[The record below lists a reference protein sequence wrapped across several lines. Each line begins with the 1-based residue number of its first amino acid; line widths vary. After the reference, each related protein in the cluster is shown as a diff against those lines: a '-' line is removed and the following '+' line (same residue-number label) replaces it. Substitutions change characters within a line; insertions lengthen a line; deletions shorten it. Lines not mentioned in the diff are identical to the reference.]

1 MHHLLEW
8 PAEAILTAGV
18 QQEERA
24 VAWHGPEVG
33 LGHGKDEFL
42 YVAAPSVVV
51 SLTVLSPGNG
61 YAARPPLLVECAAGF
76 PD

>member
-51 SLTVLSPGNG
+51 SLTVLSEGEWIR
-61 YAARPPLLVECAAGF
+61 RPPAASC
-76 PD
+76 